1 MTRVRDV
8 WFTQIETCSREKSG
22 DGAAARR
29 LADPARERLE
39 EDLADL
45 PRVGDLVRLSASR
58 RGDLLQQR
66 EVAGGAELQDDQLH
80 GAVRVEQLVQLA
92 DQHVRGQVALRVVHP

>member
-22 DGAAARR
+22 DRAAARR
-29 LADPARERLE
+29 RADPARERLE

-45 PRVGDLVRLSASR
+45 LRVGDRPVRGPASR
-58 RGDLLQQR
+58 RGDLLEQG
-66 EVAGGAELQDDQLH
+66 EVAGAAELQDDQLD
-80 GAVRVEQLVQLA
+80 GAVRVEHPVQLA
-92 DQHVRGQVALRVVHP
+92 DQRGRRQV

>member
-8 WFTQIETCSREKSG
+8 WFTQIETCSREMSG
-22 DGAAARR
+22 DGASARR

-45 PRVGDLVRLSASR
+45 VRVGDRPVRGSASR
-58 RGDLLQQR
+58 RGDLLQQG
-66 EVAGGAELQDDQLH
+66 EVAGAAELQDDQLH
-80 GAVRVEQLVQLA
+80 RAVRVEQPVELA
-92 DQHVRGQVALRVVHP
+92 DQRGRGQVS